1 MKKKRKWIKWVILL
15 MIAGGVAAF
24 VLMMS
29 GTQESI
35 AYKKYDVTS
44 GEITT
49 YYNFDGLVRADRI
62 QTISATAAD
71 TVKTVYVEQNGLVS
85 EGDRICRMES
95 GETIRAGIDGE
106 VTSLSVSEGDVLAAG
121 APVCEIIDMTRLEV
135 ELNVD
140 EYDVGAAVP
149 GTPVEVTVLATGQT
163 VQAAVRSLDKNG
175 KASGDLSYYTATA
188 ALEGVDSTTGVYPGM
203 QVSAKILRG
212 HAENAAIVRV
222 EVIQFDEYNKPY
234 VLMYGADGTSAE
246 RIPVEVGVS
255 DGVYAQIVS
264 GVQPG
269 DTVLKQSGMTMAEL
283 MQLMQEQGM

>member
-1 MKKKRKWIKWVILL
+1 